1 MRRVQTIRIT
11 GNNRDANKSYRIHEM
26 SAFDTETFA
35 SRAVSALLRAL
46 PMNLSDIF
54 SNAASA
60 FVLSINKQGDQEEE
74 NWPAI
79 EEIEEK
85 LVDFSTESLAGL
97 FASQF
102 FNVPFPEYRELSTQ
116 LLWQCEAFKLMD
128 ANGLEVYEKLTP
140 DNLDIYVQEASTI
153 YTLKREAFKLHT
165 DFFIRESAPDLKRF
179 FVRARIRQQAL
190 DSLMQNPSISPE
202 P

>member
-1 MRRVQTIRIT
+1 
-11 GNNRDANKSYRIHEM
+11 
-26 SAFDTETFA
+26 
-35 SRAVSALLRAL
+35 
-46 PMNLSDIF
+46 
-54 SNAASA
+54 
-60 FVLSINKQGDQEEE
+60 
-74 NWPAI
+74 
-79 EEIEEK
+79 
-85 LVDFSTESLAGL
+85 
-97 FASQF
+97 
-102 FNVPFPEYRELSTQ
+102 
-116 LLWQCEAFKLMD
+116 MD

-165 DFFIRESAPDLKRF
+165 DFFIRESAPDLKLF